1 MIMRVWRGWTTEA
14 NAQAFELF
22 LCEENFQAIAGFHGM
37 SVLRLDSPGKVEF
50 MTIMKFD
57 SLDAV
62 RAFAGDRYED
72 AVVPE
77 QARAMLERFETRSRH
92 YEVRKVA
99 ANKMR
104 EDGTDSVG

>member
-14 NAQAFELF
+14 NADAFELF
-22 LCEENFQAIAGFHGM
+22 LCKENFHSIAGFHGM
-37 SVLRLDSPGKVEF
+37 SVLRLDSAGEVEF
-50 MTIMKFD
+50 MTIMRFD

-77 QARAMLERFETRSRH
+77 QARAMLNRFDTCSRH
-92 YEVRKVA
+92 YEVRSA
-99 ANKMR
+99 A
-104 EDGTDSVG
+104 GQ

>member
-22 LCEENFQAIAGFHGM
+22 LCEENLQAIAGLHGM
-37 SVLRLDSPGKVEF
+37 SVLRLDSPGEVEF

-77 QARAMLERFETRSRH
+77 QARAMLKRFATRSGH
-92 YEVRKVA
+92 YDVRRA
-99 ANKMR
+99 
-104 EDGTDSVG
+104 GGPL

>member
-37 SVLRLDSPGKVEF
+37 SVLRLDSPGEVEF

-62 RAFAGDRYED
+62 RRRPLRGRSC
-72 AVVPE
+72 
-77 QARAMLERFETRSRH
+77 ARTRL
-92 YEVRKVA
+92 A
-99 ANKMR
+99 PC
-104 EDGTDSVG
+104 